1 MTPDT
6 RFGATAA
13 LIVVDV
19 QNGFCPGGSLAV
31 PHGDEVVPVINR
43 LAGRFENIVVTQDW
57 HPPGHV
63 SFASRHAGRR
73 PFETIALGYGAQ
85 VLWPD
90 HCVQGTE
97 SAALHADL
105 DLPAAQLVIR
115 KGFHREIDS
124 YSAFLEADK
133 TTSTGL
139 AGYLHG
145 RGIDTLYVA
154 GLATDFCVAWTAI
167 DARRA
172 GFEVSVVEDATRAID
187 LDGSLVAAWR
197 DMRASGVRRV
207 QSVEL
212 G

>member
-197 DMRASGVRRV
+197 DMQASGVRRV